1 MTTTPKTPLRAL
13 RITHEQIQ
21 YVHIQP
27 EPSSVEALQ
36 RSIPCDYFDVVRLNG
51 NIDLFVDDEGAI
63 NGSPLNLYLTIVA
76 HALGTP
82 AVLFGTGIAL
92 GCNPNT
98 GDTISLTDTQLAHI
112 DRIFKSKPDP
122 KIVDRLAESLA
133 PFPALVA
140 LLRRD

>member
-21 YVHIQP
+21 HVHIQP
-27 EPSSVEALQ
+27 DPNNVEALQ
-36 RSIPCDYFDVVRLNG
+36 RSIPCDYFDVVCLDG
-51 NIDLFVDDEGAI
+51 DIDLFVDDEGAI

-98 GDTISLTDTQLAHI
+98 GDTISLTDTQLS
-112 DRIFKSKPDP
+112 RINRVFQSKPDP

-140 LLRRD
+140 LLRRN